1 MKRAVTNY
9 DELGNPIG
17 LADVQDFRNEAS
29 YKSYL
34 DLCALNKAKADK
46 RAEEKAKADKR
57 AEDKAQGKALRLH
70 IRRSAWIAR
79 LWFEHLL
86 DNGAITLTD
95 EEYQAFLVG
104 FNNGDLNESEMP
116 EAFLEVYGKLKGEDL

>member
-1 MKRAVTNY
+1 MKKAIAKY

-17 LADVQDFRNEAS
+17 LVDVKDFRSEAS

-34 DLCALNKAKADK
+34 DLCALNKTKADK
-46 RAEEKAKADKR
+46 RAEEKVKAEAEAVAVERKR
-57 AEDKAQGKALRLH
+57 TLR
-70 IRRSAWIAR
+70 RCAWIAR

-86 DNGAITLTD
+86 DNGALVLSD
-95 EEYQAFLVG
+95 EEYQDFIVAF
-104 FNNGDLNESEMP
+104 NGGDVDEAKMP